1 MLSQTKKILCAT
13 DGSRSAER
21 AVAYAVDMASKLG
34 ADLSFATVNAISA
47 LELAEEPMFWDSTLG
62 DAADEQLHKPLQVAA
77 TAAGKANIA
86 NVKCVILHGRDIAG
100 NIVKFGSDHGYDHVV
115 VGSQGRTGVSRILLG
130 SVAEAIVRH
139 AHCPV
144 TVVR

>member
-13 DGSRSAER
+13 DGSHSAEK

-34 ADLSFATVNAISA
+34 SDLSFATVNAISA

-62 DAADEQLHKPLQVAA
+62 DAADEQLHKPLKLADA
-77 TAAGKANIA
+77 TAAQAKIA

-100 NIVKFGSDHGYDHVV
+100 NIVKYAVDHGYDHVV
-115 VGSQGRTGVSRILLG
+115 IGSQGRTGVSRILLG
-130 SVAEAIVRH
+130 SVAEAVVRH

>member
-1 MLSQTKKILCAT
+1 MLSQIKKILCAT
-13 DGSRSAER
+13 DGSRSADR
-21 AVAYAVDMASKLG
+21 AVAYAVDMAVKLS

-47 LELAEEPMFWDSTLG
+47 LELSEEPMFWDSTLG
-62 DAADEQLHKPLQVAA
+62 DAADEQLHRPLQTAQAA
-77 TAAGKANIA
+77 ASKGRVA

-100 NIVKFGSDHGYDHVV
+100 NIVKYAGDHGYDHIV

-130 SVAEAIVRH
+130 SVAEAVIRH